1 MIIQSSSNVVSAYLS
16 TRIPN
21 VQRQAQ
27 AAEPATVTDT
37 AKNADQVTLS
47 SGGKALATAE
57 SKMTQSR
64 TPVQE
69 NLLRAASS
77 DRESAEIIAKGMA
90 ETTSGVFLDIS
101 GQRGVG
107 DGKGEFVLKLASTG
121 EIVDDNYI
129 NQFNSKAPAIDAQR
143 LAIYQTEKAKGTD
156 PVVILSKM
164 IDFTNSQSKDYLEAT
179 GWGYQGSSSSA

>member
-1 MIIQSSSNVVSAYLS
+1 MIIQSSIGVLAYNASSKIGLQQQGS
-16 TRIPN
+16 GVTKSSLTD
-21 VQRQAQ
+21 
-27 AAEPATVTDT
+27 AA
-37 AKNADQVTLS
+37 KIADQVTLS
-47 SGGKALATAE
+47 SEGKALASAE

-77 DRESAEIIAKGMA
+77 DPGSAEKIAKDMA
-90 ETTSGVFLDIS
+90 NAPSGVLVDIR
-101 GQRGVG
+101 GQSGVG
-107 DGKGEFVLKLASTG
+107 DGNGEFVLKLASTG
-121 EIVDDNYI
+121 KIVDDNYI

-156 PVVILSKM
+156 PLAILSKM

-179 GWGYQGSSSSA
+179 DWVSQGSSSSA